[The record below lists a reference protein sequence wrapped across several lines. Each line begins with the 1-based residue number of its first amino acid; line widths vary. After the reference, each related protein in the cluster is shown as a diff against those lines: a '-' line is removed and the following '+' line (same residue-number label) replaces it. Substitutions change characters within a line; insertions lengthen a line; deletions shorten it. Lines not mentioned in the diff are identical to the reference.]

1 MDELVRITGKGG
13 TGTAQIADMAPKAV
27 DLRHNILQDRSM
39 NKAVVIARLREHE
52 PELKAAGIARL
63 FLFGSVARGE
73 RGNDVDLMAEFDE
86 SRRLTLFDK
95 AGLEVRLAE
104 ILDVPVDLC
113 DRQMLKEPVR
123 ARAEREAV
131 LAFS

>member
-1 MDELVRITGKGG
+1 L
-13 TGTAQIADMAPKAV
+13 P
-27 DLRHNILQDRSM
+27 LH
-39 NKAVVIARLREHE
+39 KAVVIAKLREHE

-73 RGNDVDLMAEFDE
+73 RGNDVDLMAEFDQ
-86 SRRLTLFDK
+86 SRRFTLFDK

-113 DRQMLKEPVR
+113 DRQMLKEQVR
-123 ARAEREAV
+123 IRAEREAV

>member
-1 MDELVRITGKGG
+1 
-13 TGTAQIADMAPKAV
+13 
-27 DLRHNILQDRSM
+27 M

-73 RGNDVDLMAEFDE
+73 LGNDVDLMAEFDE
-86 SRRLTLFDK
+86 TRRLTLFDK
-95 AGLEVRLAE
+95 AGLEMRLAE
-104 ILDVPVDLC
+104 ILNVPVDLC
-113 DRQMLKEPVR
+113 ERQRLKEPVR
-123 ARAEREAV
+123 AVAEREAV

>member
-1 MDELVRITGKGG
+1 
-13 TGTAQIADMAPKAV
+13 
-27 DLRHNILQDRSM
+27 M
-39 NKAVVIARLREHE
+39 NKAAVIARLREHE

-86 SRRLTLFDK
+86 SRRFTLFDK

-113 DRQMLKEPVR
+113 GRTDAERVGQGKSR
-123 ARAEREAV
+123 ARGRTCLFVILSMACATYV
-131 LAFS
+131 TPST